1 MNSPTVDL
9 TPARWARVEE
19 LFDAASELP
28 QAERAAYLQRACA
41 DDRGLRDYIQTLL
54 DTDLGQV
61 TVIEES
67 IRGALGQAM
76 HDVTEREHGAGER
89 VGPYKIVRVIGTGGM
104 GVVYLAERD
113 DQQFEQE
120 VAIKLVRQRLLDP
133 EVERRLVAERQI
145 LANLDHP
152 NIARLFD
159 GGTMPDGTPY
169 LVMEY
174 IDGIPID
181 EYCDQHRLNIPARLR
196 LLRTVCSAI
205 HYAHQTLVVHRDI
218 KASNIL
224 VTPEGVPKLLDFGI
238 ARLLDASG
246 DATAGITR
254 EGAVILT
261 PENAAPEQV
270 RGEPITT
277 ATDTYALGVL
287 MYRVLTGCPPYQ
299 VSMSRPT
306 EIPAIICEIEPMPPS
321 QKVRRLIR
329 PLPSGNVPPDA
340 HDILSARGMSGEKL
354 ARRLQGDIDNIVL
367 MALRKEPQRRYR
379 TVNEFAGDIERH
391 LSSHPVLARPDT
403 WHYRSSRFLRRH
415 VAAVS
420 MVATLCVLLV
430 AFAVNTSV
438 QNRKIA
444 EQRDTALEISAF
456 LEDIFR
462 EPDPG
467 NARGASITAREILE
481 KGAGR
486 ITRQLGDRPAIQATL
501 MSTIGRVYYNLGEYD
516 NSAELLQESLRIRR
530 DVLNDQEGGVAV
542 TKNELAATLMEK
554 AEYDESLRLLNE
566 AISENRK
573 RKGAANAELASNY
586 FHLAEVYQAT
596 GNIEEAERYARD
608 SIDMFA
614 SLGTQQSM
622 NVAEGKNLLARILQ
636 RRNKLDE
643 AERLLSE
650 AITLVERTSGSDD
663 PLLAYYSQ
671 NYAVLLQTKGEL
683 DRAESTYYDAIAI
696 TRKILGDDHTLLG
709 GSLVMLGRLLHSREQ
724 YAEAEIA
731 FRDALRVHSNAHGDS
746 HPFVGYDKVS
756 LGMLLH
762 DMGRL
767 NEAEQQIREALD
779 IYEQTLGNDHQYI
792 ASALTALCAVLND
805 EGRAKE
811 GRALIERAL
820 EIRGKDY
827 DAKHPLLA
835 STQNVAGRNLAVS
848 GDYAAAE
855 PLLVASLAV
864 LQEQDG
870 SDSQRVRR
878 ARRWLREMYEASGQP
893 QQAERYPDPPV
904 AAAKPK

>member
-1 MNSPTVDL
+1 MSSPPVDL

-19 LFDAASELP
+19 LFDAAAELP
-28 QAERAAYLQRACA
+28 AAERAAYLQRACA
-41 DDRGLRDYIQTLL
+41 GDAGLRDYILSLL
-54 DTDLGQV
+54 DTDLAEV
-61 TVIEES
+61 TVIEEA

-76 HDVTEREHGAGER
+76 DGFAESEHGAGER
-89 VGPYKIVRVIGTGGM
+89 VGPYRIVRTIGTGGM
-104 GVVYLAERD
+104 GIVYLAERA
-113 DQQFEQE
+113 DQQFEQQ

-174 IDGIPID
+174 IDGVPID
-181 EYCDQHRLNIPARLR
+181 RYCDQNRLGIHARLQ
-196 LLRTVCSAI
+196 LIRTVCSAI

-218 KASNIL
+218 KPSNIL
-224 VTPEGVPKLLDFGI
+224 VTADGVPKLLDFGI
-238 ARLLDASG
+238 ARILDASG
-246 DATAGITR
+246 DSTAGITR
-254 EGAVILT
+254 DGAVILT

-270 RGEPITT
+270 RGEAITT

-287 MYRVLTGCPPYQ
+287 MYRLLTGCPPYQ
-299 VSMSRPT
+299 VSMNRPA
-306 EIPAIICEIEPMPPS
+306 EIPAIICDVEPLPPS
-321 QKVRRLIR
+321 QKVRRLAS
-329 PLPSGNVPPDA
+329 PLPSGNTPPDA
-340 HDILSARGMSGEKL
+340 RQVLNARGMSAERL
-354 ARRLQGDIDNIVL
+354 ARRLRGDLDNIVL
-367 MALRKEPQRRYR
+367 MALRKDPKRRYR

-420 MVATLCVLLV
+420 ATASLCLLLIM
-430 AFAVNTSV
+430 FAISTGI

-444 EQRDTALEISAF
+444 EQRDTAMEISAF

-481 KGAGR
+481 KGANQ
-486 ITRQLGDRPAIQATL
+486 ITNQLGDRPAIQATL

-542 TKNELAATLMEK
+542 TKSELAVTLMEK
-554 AEYDESLRLLNE
+554 AEYDESLRLLTE
-566 AISENRK
+566 AIDENRK
-573 RKGAANAELASNY
+573 RKGAGSADLANNY
-586 FHLAEVYQAT
+586 FHLAEVYQLS
-596 GNIEEAERYARD
+596 GESEQAERYARD
-608 SIDMFA
+608 SIDMFTA
-614 SLGTQQSM
+614 LGTQYAKDI
-622 NVAEGKNLLARILQ
+622 AEAKNLLARVLQ
-636 RRNKLDE
+636 RSNKLDE
-643 AERLLSE
+643 AELLLSE
-650 AITLVERTSGSDD
+650 AIELVKTHSGSDD

-683 DRAESTYYDAIAI
+683 DRAEETYYEAIAI
-696 TRKILGDDHTLLG
+696 TRKILGDEHSLLG
-709 GSLVMLGRLLHSREQ
+709 GSLVMLGRLLHSREE

-731 FRDALRVHSNAHGDS
+731 FRDALRVHRKARGDT

-767 NEAEQQIREALD
+767 EEAEQQIREALG
-779 IYEQTLGNDHQYI
+779 IYEESLGGEHQYI

-805 EGRAKE
+805 AGRAEEGRP
-811 GRALIERAL
+811 LIERAL
-820 EIRGKDY
+820 AIRSKDY
-827 DAKHPLLA
+827 NARHPLLA
-835 STQNVAGRNLAVS
+835 STQNVAGRNLAVL
-848 GDYAAAE
+848 GDFAAAE
-855 PLLVASLAV
+855 PLLVDSLEI
-864 LQEQDG
+864 LKEQDG
-870 SDSQRVRR
+870 PDSQRVRR
-878 ARRWLREMYEASGQP
+878 ARGWLRDMYVASGQ
-893 QQAERYPDPPV
+893 QKKADRYRDPPV
-904 AAAKPK
+904 AAAKPE